1 MKRKKVAAV
10 IGTVAAIA
18 ACAAGIFLYKVKFE
32 KKRQDVLEEYMGY
45 IEKGRYDKMYA
56 LLDEASRNTVSAE
69 DFVVRNKK
77 IYEGIEADNIRLDV
91 SEKQEK
97 SQPISYKV
105 TMDTVAGEISYDN
118 DALFEKESGK
128 WRIKWNDSMIFP
140 NLKAADKVSVVSIE
154 AKRGEIYDRNGALL
168 AGQGTVANVGLVP
181 GKMAVQPQEELEA
194 MAALLGTTASS
205 ISDKLDASWVKDD
218 SFVPVKK
225 ITNSALETPAGE
237 EEASLKDKLLE
248 LPGVMISDAESR
260 VYPYGDCTSHL
271 LGYVQEINAEELE
284 ELKGKGYDE
293 QSILGKSGLEK
304 LYEDRLKAQK
314 GYKIS
319 IVDAEG
325 NEKEALAS
333 VSAKDGENITLTIDG
348 HLQQSVYEQYKNDKS
363 SSIVMNP
370 KTGEV
375 LAMVSTPTFN
385 SMDFVLGMS
394 QEKWDSLNNDEDK
407 PLFNRTRESWVP
419 GSSFKP
425 VIGAVGLTT
434 GTLSADENLG
444 ASGLSW
450 QKDESW
456 GDYQIT
462 TLHEYGEEAVLRN
475 ALIYSDN
482 IYFAKAALKI
492 GADTLTE
499 QLKKLGFGE
508 DIPFEIGMSKSQ
520 YTNEDHISSEIQL
533 ADSGYGQGQILV
545 NPLHLACIYSA
556 FVNEGNMI
564 KPYLEIKDAR
574 GPEYWK
580 AGVFFKGG
588 CRGDTGGPDRGHC
601 R

>member
-1 MKRKKVAAV
+1 
-10 IGTVAAIA
+10 
-18 ACAAGIFLYKVKFE
+18 
-32 KKRQDVLEEYMGY
+32 
-45 IEKGRYDKMYA
+45 
-56 LLDEASRNTVSAE
+56 
-69 DFVVRNKK
+69 
-77 IYEGIEADNIRLDV
+77 
-91 SEKQEK
+91 
-97 SQPISYKV
+97 
-105 TMDTVAGEISYDN
+105 
-118 DALFEKESGK
+118 
-128 WRIKWNDSMIFP
+128 
-140 NLKAADKVSVVSIE
+140 
-154 AKRGEIYDRNGALL
+154 
-168 AGQGTVANVGLVP
+168 
-181 GKMAVQPQEELEA
+181 
-194 MAALLGTTASS
+194 MAALLGTTAGS
-205 ISDKLDASWVKDD
+205 ISEKLDASWVKDD

-225 ITNSALETPAGE
+225 MSSSQLETPVGE
-237 EEASLKDKLLE
+237 GEATLKDKLLE

-260 VYPYGDCTSHL
+260 VYPYGECTSHL

-284 ELKGKGYDE
+284 ELRDKGYDE

-304 LYEDRLKAQK
+304 LFEDRLKARK

-325 NEKEALAS
+325 SEKEALAM
-333 VSAKDGENITLTIDG
+333 AAPKDGENITLTIDG

-407 PLFNRTRESWVP
+407 PLYNRTRESWVP

-456 GDYQIT
+456 GDYRIT
-462 TLHEYGEEAVLRN
+462 TLHEYGDEAVLRN
-475 ALIYSDN
+475 ALVYSDN

-499 QLKKLGFGE
+499 QLKKLGFGQE
-508 DIPFEIGMSKSQ
+508 IPFEIGMSKSQ
-520 YTNEDHISSEIQL
+520 YSNEDGITSEIQL
-533 ADSGYGQGQILV
+533 ADSGYGQGQILM

-556 FVNEGNMI
+556 FIGDGNMI
-564 KPYLEIKDAR
+564 KPYLEMTDNKT
-574 GPEYWK
+574 PEYWIAGAFSKEAAAVIKEDLTAVIEDENGTGHGAYTEGANLAGKTGTAEIK
-580 AGVFFKGG
+580 ASQDDENGTELGWFAVFNTD
-588 CRGDTGGPDRGHC
+588 GDKTNSFLMLNMVEDVKDRGGSGYVVDLD
-601 R
+601 RPLLDEMLAKE

>member
-1 MKRKKVAAV
+1 MKRKKAAAV
-10 IGTVAAIA
+10 IGIAAAIA
-18 ACAAGIFLYKVKFE
+18 VCAAGLVLYKVKFE
-32 KKRQDVLEEYMGY
+32 EKREDVLKEYMGY

-56 LLDEASRNTVSAE
+56 LLDEASRNTVNAE
-69 DFVVRNKK
+69 DFVVRNQK
-77 IYEGIEADNIRLDV
+77 IYEGIEAENIRLDI
-91 SEKQEK
+91 SEEQEK

-105 TMDTVAGEISYDN
+105 TMDTVAGEISFDN
-118 DALFEKESGK
+118 DAFFEKESGK
-128 WRIKWNDSMIFP
+128 WRIKWSDSMIFP
-140 NLKAADKVSVVSIE
+140 NLKAADKVSVVSID
-154 AKRGEIYDRNGALL
+154 AKRGEIYDRNGELL

-181 GKMAVQPQEELEA
+181 GKMAVQPQEELET
-194 MAALLGTTASS
+194 MAALLGTTAGS
-205 ISDKLDASWVKDD
+205 ISEKLDASWVKDD

-225 ITNSALETPAGE
+225 MSSSQLETPVGE
-237 EEASLKDKLLE
+237 GEATLKDKLLE

-260 VYPYGDCTSHL
+260 VYPYGECTSHL

-284 ELKGKGYDE
+284 ELRDKGYDE

-304 LYEDRLKAQK
+304 LFEDRLKARK

-325 NEKEALAS
+325 SEKEALAM
-333 VSAKDGENITLTIDG
+333 AAPKDGENITLTIDG

-407 PLFNRTRESWVP
+407 PLYNRTRESWVP

-450 QKDESW
+450 QKDES
-456 GDYQIT
+456 
-462 TLHEYGEEAVLRN
+462 
-475 ALIYSDN
+475 
-482 IYFAKAALKI
+482 
-492 GADTLTE
+492 
-499 QLKKLGFGE
+499 
-508 DIPFEIGMSKSQ
+508 
-520 YTNEDHISSEIQL
+520 
-533 ADSGYGQGQILV
+533 
-545 NPLHLACIYSA
+545 
-556 FVNEGNMI
+556 
-564 KPYLEIKDAR
+564 
-574 GPEYWK
+574 
-580 AGVFFKGG
+580 
-588 CRGDTGGPDRGHC
+588 
-601 R
+601 